1 MGDEPIIREPDQSAW
16 DSGMASLFVPGL
28 GQLTQRR
35 YGTALLQFCSV
46 CAYVIGALRPAHS
59 CSIGSV
65 LFNLWLLINAL
76 WWARVSGE
84 DSPPDARESAAT
96 SSD

>member
-46 CAYVIGALRPAHS
+46 CAYVIVALRAGHFW
-59 CSIGSV
+59 SIGAV
-65 LFNLWLLINAL
+65 LFNLWSVIDAVG
-76 WWARVSGE
+76 WARGWG
-84 DSPPDARESAAT
+84 
-96 SSD
+96 